1 MITFLIG
8 AIVKS
13 LFSAVVTLLVGSPPV
28 YNGIFGSFWT
38 ELSSRVA
45 TIASMDGVSV
55 GLGIFDTFVG
65 IDFIAWA
72 TGLAVTVVV
81 TVRMIRLIMGLF
93 SKA

>member
-1 MITFLIG
+1 MITFLLG
-8 AIVKS
+8 SIVKALFIVVVS
-13 LFSAVVTLLVGSPPV
+13 LVKT
-28 YNGIFGSFWT
+28 IFGSFWT
-38 ELSSRVA
+38 ELASRAA

-81 TVRMIRLIMGLF
+81 TIRMIRLMLGLF

>member
-8 AIVKS
+8 SIVKALFMTVVS
-13 LFSAVVTLLVGSPPV
+13 LLKT
-28 YNGIFGSFWT
+28 IFGSFWT
-38 ELSSRVA
+38 ELASRVA
-45 TIASMDGVSV
+45 TIAAMDGVSV

-72 TGLAVTVVV
+72 TGLAVAVVI
-81 TVRMIRLIMGLF
+81 TVRMIRLVLGLF

>member
-1 MITFLIG
+1 MITFLLG
-8 AIVKS
+8 SIVKAM
-13 LFSAVVTLLVGSPPV
+13 FTGIVALLVGTPPT
-28 YNGIFGSFWT
+28 YNGLFGSFWT
-38 ELSSRVA
+38 ELASRAA

-65 IDFIAWA
+65 IDFIVWA

-81 TVRMIRLIMGLF
+81 TIRLLRLILGLF

>member
-8 AIVKS
+8 SIVKS
-13 LFSAVVTLLVGSPPV
+13 LFTAVVVLLVGTPPT
-28 YNGIFGSFWT
+28 YSGLFGAFWT
-38 ELSSRVA
+38 ELASRVA
-45 TIASMDGVSV
+45 TVASMDGVSV

-72 TGLAVTVVV
+72 TGLAVAVVL

>member
-8 AIVKS
+8 SIVKT
-13 LFSAVVTLLVGSPPV
+13 LFGTVVALLK
-28 YNGIFGSFWT
+28 GIFGSFWT
-38 ELSSRVA
+38 ELASRAA
-45 TIASMDGVSV
+45 TIAGLDGVSV

-72 TGLAVTVVV
+72 TGLAVAVVL
-81 TVRMIRLIMGLF
+81 TVRMIRLILGLF